1 MKRTLA
7 FFSSLRLAILLLIL
21 LTAASV
27 LGTLIP
33 QGRSFEEYSARFGG
47 FTSLV
52 LHLQLN
58 RLYHSTWF
66 LVLLGL
72 FALNIVVCT
81 LTRLGPKVRRARSP
95 RIEVEPK
102 SLAAL
107 KIRDCVKLKIPAAGA
122 KSELQKILADAGYR
136 TRETTRGGR
145 IHILARKRVF
155 GLFGSDSVHVGL
167 LIIIA
172 GGLVSGLSG
181 FREGLTLVKGQ
192 EGPVPRSEFRLRL
205 DDFTTEYY
213 AGGGVKAWKSTLTV
227 LEKTGPV
234 LSKTIEVNHPL
245 SYKGV
250 SFFQASYG
258 WDWDKTSIEIWA
270 RKKNDPAYLKKLTV
284 RVGERRDL
292 EDGERT
298 ALSVTK
304 FFPDFVLGAGNEP
317 QTRSNEPNNPAALI
331 EGYRG
336 EKFFSG
342 WVFAN
347 YPDFSQTHGT
357 ADSGLTFELKRF
369 DAEPVSVIELVY
381 DPGAILIWIGCA
393 LVMAGLG
400 LAFYWPTWEIR
411 AILEETQG
419 QADLVA
425 AGSATKSRDRFAAE
439 FARLGAALRRN
450 R

>member
-1 MKRTLA
+1 MKRSLA
-7 FFSSLRLAILLLIL
+7 LFSSLRLAIFLLIL

-33 QGRSFEEYSARFGG
+33 QGRTFEEYAARYGG
-47 FTSLV
+47 LAPLV

-58 RLYHSTWF
+58 SLYHSTWF

-95 RIEVEPK
+95 RVEVEPK
-102 SLAAL
+102 SLEAF
-107 KIRDCVKLKIPAAGA
+107 KIRDRVKMKIPAAGA
-122 KSELQKILADAGYR
+122 KDELQKFLGDAGYR
-136 TRETTRGGR
+136 TRETTRDGR
-145 IHILARKRVF
+145 IHILARKRVL
-155 GLFGSDSVHVGL
+155 GLFGSDAVHVGL
-167 LIIIA
+167 LIIIT
-172 GGLVSGLSG
+172 GGLVSGMSG
-181 FREGLTLVKGQ
+181 FREDLSLVKGQ
-192 EGPVPRSEFRLRL
+192 GRTVPRSEFSIRL
-205 DDFTTEYY
+205 DDFMTEYY
-213 AGGGVKAWKSTLTV
+213 PGGSVKAWKSALTI
-227 LEKTGPV
+227 LEKTEPV
-234 LSKTIEVNHPL
+234 LSKTIEVNRPL

-258 WDWDKTSIEIWA
+258 WDWDKTSLEIWA
-270 RKKNDPAYLKKLTV
+270 RKKNDPASLKKFMV
-284 RVGERRDL
+284 RVGERREL
-292 EDGERT
+292 VDGERT
-298 ALSVTK
+298 VLSVTK

-336 EKFFSG
+336 DKFFSG

-357 ADSGLTFELKRF
+357 EDSGLAFELKKF
-369 DAEPVSVIELVY
+369 EAEPVSVIEVVS
-381 DPGAILIWIGCA
+381 DPGAILIWIGCV

-411 AILEETQG
+411 VLLEEIQG
-419 QADLVA
+419 QTDLVA
-425 AGSATKSRDRFAAE
+425 GGSATKSRDRFAAE
-439 FARLGAALRRN
+439 FSRLGAALRRN

>member
-33 QGRSFEEYSARFGG
+33 QGRSFEEYTARFGG
-47 FTSLV
+47 LTSLV

-122 KSELQKILADAGYR
+122 KSELQKFLADAGYR

-181 FREGLTLVKGQ
+181 FREDLTLVKGQ
-192 EGPVPRSEFRLRL
+192 ERARPALGIQAPARRFRDRILPRRRRQS
-205 DDFTTEYY
+205 
-213 AGGGVKAWKSTLTV
+213 
-227 LEKTGPV
+227 LEKRP
-234 LSKTIEVNHPL
+234 
-245 SYKGV
+245 
-250 SFFQASYG
+250 
-258 WDWDKTSIEIWA
+258 
-270 RKKNDPAYLKKLTV
+270 
-284 RVGERRDL
+284 
-292 EDGERT
+292 
-298 ALSVTK
+298 
-304 FFPDFVLGAGNEP
+304 
-317 QTRSNEPNNPAALI
+317 
-331 EGYRG
+331 
-336 EKFFSG
+336 
-342 WVFAN
+342 
-347 YPDFSQTHGT
+347 HGT
-357 ADSGLTFELKRF
+357 
-369 DAEPVSVIELVY
+369 
-381 DPGAILIWIGCA
+381 
-393 LVMAGLG
+393 
-400 LAFYWPTWEIR
+400 
-411 AILEETQG
+411 
-419 QADLVA
+419 
-425 AGSATKSRDRFAAE
+425 
-439 FARLGAALRRN
+439 
-450 R
+450 